1 MVVFWLLAAL
11 MTVIALAIVLVPML
25 RGRSPA
31 SPSTLEANLAVLRG
45 QRREI
50 EADVANGLL
59 PASEREEALAE
70 LVERARD
77 DLASQEKALAPARRP
92 WIAAASLAVVLP
104 AIAFGIYA
112 WLGAPGSLAMPEA
125 SHETAQ
131 HLDDA
136 QIAAMVD
143 NLARKVRQRPDD
155 ARGWALLARSYA
167 ALGRFD
173 DSADA
178 YRHLSELVPD
188 DPSVLADY
196 ADALGMAQGR
206 SLAGKP
212 TELVKKALSIDP
224 HHRKSLA
231 LAGTAAMD
239 AGDFSGAL
247 QYWQALA
254 VQLEPGSSDEQE
266 MTALLDELRQ
276 KAAAAGK
283 PLPPASAV
291 ARASPPPRLAAA
303 PTAPA
308 AAGAQKPLTG
318 SVSLA
323 PALASK
329 MSPSDTLFVYAR
341 AENGPRMPLAVVR
354 SSASALPMK
363 FAMDDSMAMAPIA
376 RLSTATAVRIEA
388 RISRSGNAI
397 PQPGDLIGTSG
408 VVKPDAHDVN
418 VVIDKVVP

>member
-1 MVVFWLLAAL
+1 MLVFWLLAAL
-11 MTVIALAIVLVPML
+11 MTVFALAIVLVPML
-25 RGRSPA
+25 RGHSGA
-31 SPSTLEANLAVLRG
+31 GPSALEANLAVLRG

-50 EADVANGLL
+50 ESDVANGVL
-59 PASEREEALAE
+59 PASERDGALAE
-70 LVERARD
+70 LVERARE
-77 DLASQEKALAPARRP
+77 DLAPQEGPAAPASRP
-92 WIAAASLAVVLP
+92 WIAVATVAVALP

-112 WLGAPGSLAMPEA
+112 WLGAPGSLDLPART
-125 SHETAQ
+125 HENAQ

-136 QIAAMVD
+136 QVEAMVE
-143 NLARKVRQRPDD
+143 NLARKVRERPDD

-178 YRHLSELVPD
+178 YKHLSELLPD

-239 AGDFSGAL
+239 AGDFAGAL

-283 PLPPASAV
+283 PLPAGAAI
-291 ARASPPPRLAAA
+291 ARATPPPAAA
-303 PTAPA
+303 SAPA
-308 AAGAQKPLTG
+308 APAAPGAQQPLTG
-318 SVSLA
+318 SVSLS

-329 MSPSDTLFVYAR
+329 MNPSDTLFVYAR

-354 SSASALPMK
+354 SSAAALPMK
-363 FAMDDSMAMAPIA
+363 FSMDDSMAMAPMA
-376 RLSTATAVRIEA
+376 RLSGASAVRIEA
-388 RISRSGNAI
+388 RISHSGNAI

-408 VVKPDAHDVN
+408 VVKPDARDVK

>member
-1 MVVFWLLAAL
+1 MVVFWLLAAF
-11 MTVIALAIVLVPML
+11 MTVLALAIVLVPML
-25 RGRSPA
+25 RARAAAG
-31 SPSTLEANLAVLRG
+31 PSAVEANLAVLRG

-50 EADVANGLL
+50 ESDVANGVL
-59 PASEREEALAE
+59 PASERDGALAE

-77 DLASQEKALAPARRP
+77 DLSAQEKPAAPASRP
-92 WIAAASLAVVLP
+92 WIAAAVLAVVLP
-104 AIAFGIYA
+104 AIAFGIYG
-112 WLGAPGSLAMPEA
+112 WLGAPGSLAA
-125 SHETAQ
+125 SERTHETAQ

-143 NLARKVRQRPDD
+143 NLARKVHERPDD

-173 DSADA
+173 DAADA
-178 YRHLSELVPD
+178 YEHLSGLVPD

-239 AGDFSGAL
+239 AGDFAGAL

-283 PLPPASAV
+283 PLPPATAV
-291 ARASPPPRLAAA
+291 ARAPAPPAVAK
-303 PTAPA
+303 APA
-308 AAGAQKPLTG
+308 ASGAQQPLTG

-323 PALASK
+323 PALAAR
-329 MSPSDTLFVYAR
+329 MNPSDTLFIYAR

-354 SSASALPMK
+354 SSAASLPMK
-363 FAMDDSMAMAPIA
+363 FAMDDSMAMAPMA
-376 RLSTATAVRIEA
+376 RLSGAAAVRIEA

-397 PQPGDLIGTSG
+397 PQPGDLVGTSG
-408 VVKPDAHDVN
+408 VVKPDARDVN
-418 VVIDKVVP
+418 VVIDKVVPP